1 MQAQVFQ
8 KRRAGILLHITSLP
22 TANLGEDAYRFVD
35 FLQASGMSVW
45 QMLPLGPTHN
55 DGSPYQCLSAH
66 AANTRL
72 ICMDSVQQQSWAN
85 GETLKG
91 ERFLIMLV
99 HAYRQFMSNA
109 TSFEKSEFTEFC
121 QKNEYWLEDF
131 VLYCEIRHLEH
142 TTAWFYWPEEF
153 RDRHPQAIAKIR
165 QEREESLNIRRFSQF
180 LFFQQWYA
188 LKDYA
193 NERGVLLFGDMPIF
207 VAHDSADVWA
217 NPELFTLDKVGMP
230 EKVAGVPPDYF
241 SETGQRWGNPL
252 YRWHKHQS
260 TDYLWWQQRMQ
271 TQLDQFDLIRIDHFR
286 GFEACWEIPASC
298 ETAIE
303 GEWVKAPGDALFNKL
318 VDVFGELPLVAEDLG
333 IITEEVTALR
343 EKYSM
348 PGMKILQFAFGDD
361 ANNPYLPHNH
371 TVDSVSYTG
380 THDNDTT
387 MGWFEALDESA
398 KARIYE
404 YLGESHEEMP
414 WLLIR
419 ASIASVSR
427 LAVIPMQDILGLDSS
442 HRMNVPGTIEGN
454 WNWHFEWEMLDEH
467 CVPRLKHLNTLYG
480 RDTNE

>member
-1 MQAQVFQ
+1 MNQAQAQVFRQ
-8 KRRAGILLHITSLP
+8 RRSGVLLHITSLP
-22 TANLGEDAYRFVD
+22 SANLGEDVFRFVD
-35 FLQASGMSVW
+35 FLEASGVSVW
-45 QMLPLGPTHN
+45 QMLPLGPTHT

-66 AANTRL
+66 AGNATL
-72 ICMDSVQQQSWAN
+72 ICMETVQNLSWAN
-85 GETLKG
+85 GDTLKG

-99 HAYRQFMSNA
+99 HAYRQFMANA
-109 TSFEKSEFTEFC
+109 TTFEKSTFDDFC
-121 QKNEYWLEDF
+121 EKNAYWLEDY
-131 VLYCEIRHLEH
+131 VLYSEIRHLQH
-142 TTAWFYWPEEF
+142 TTAWFYWPEEL
-153 RDRHPQAIAKIR
+153 RDRHPKAIAKIR
-165 QEREESLNIRRFSQF
+165 KEREESLNIRRFSQF
-180 LFFQQWYA
+180 LFFEQWHA

-217 NPELFTLDKVGMP
+217 NPELFTLDKEGQP

-252 YRWHKHQS
+252 YRWENHEL

-298 ETAIE
+298 ETAID
-303 GEWVKAPGDALFNKL
+303 GEWVAAPGDALFSKL

-333 IITEEVTALR
+333 IITDEVTALR
-343 EKYSM
+343 EKYAM

-361 ANNPYLPHNH
+361 ASNPYLPHQH
-371 TVDSVSYTG
+371 TPDSVSYTG

-387 MGWFEALDESA
+387 MGWFEALDDGM

-404 YLGESHEEMP
+404 YFGESHEEMP

-419 ASIASVSR
+419 ASLATVSQ
-427 LAVIPMQDILGLDSS
+427 LAVVPMQDLLGLDSS

-454 WNWHFEWEMLDEH
+454 WSWHFEWNMINES
-467 CVPRLKHLNTLYG
+467 VAPRLKNLNTLYG
-480 RDTNE
+480 RY